1 MFEEIALDAAL
12 TDPPLEFSSREEIE
26 RVCMRNLLATGE
38 DQVYFF
44 KDRESRFLLVS
55 DGWLAARGQGVT
67 LADVIGKTDFDFFS
81 KPKAEDALHDEQ
93 RILETG
99 EPMRPKIEANVPLES
114 FVDRRTN
121 WVATTKMPLR
131 DGGGDIVGTWGVSSN
146 VNAEIESTQA
156 LTASR
161 ESTARGL
168 SVVVRLIESLG
179 ELSSQTEQVSS
190 LLDGLAQGELRDI
203 SNVSAVI
210 DSVARQTKLLALNAA
225 IEAARAGEHGRGFAV
240 VADEVGRLAAETA
253 AQTAQIAQTI
263 ERTRTQMQGVQEA
276 AGAAR
281 ERAASGAADAA
292 EGRAALEQLNTLLD
306 ASRDAARRVA

>member
-1 MFEEIALDAAL
+1 
-12 TDPPLEFSSREEIE
+12 
-26 RVCMRNLLATGE
+26 MRNLLATGE

-55 DGWLAARGQGVT
+55 DGWLTARGAGIT
-67 LADVIGKTDFDFFS
+67 LEDVIGKTDFDFFS
-81 KPKAEDALHDEQ
+81 KPKATDAFEDEQ
-93 RILETG
+93 RIIATNA
-99 EPMRPKIEANVPLES
+99 PMRAKIEANVPLES
-114 FVDRRTN
+114 FSDRQTN

-131 DGGGDIVGTWGVSSN
+131 DGRGNVVGTWGMSIN

-156 LTASR
+156 LAASR

-168 SVVVRLIESLG
+168 SVVVRLIEGLG

-210 DSVARQTKLLALNAA
+210 DGVARQTKLLALNAA

-263 ERTRTQMQGVQEA
+263 ERTRSQMQGVQSA
-276 AGAAR
+276 ADAAR
-281 ERAASGAADAA
+281 ERAASGAADAV
-292 EGRAALEQLNTLLD
+292 EGRSVLEQLNTLLE
-306 ASRDAARRVA
+306 ASRDAARQVVPL